1 MKLFKYKKAVTPI
14 IAVIMLLLITI
25 SLAGMAMM
33 IFTLLGT
40 SSQAEI
46 AAQMKEYNIRADI
59 SNAKAEP
66 NTNNFEFK
74 LKNYAKIKLPIDNQN
89 TKIIL
94 NANGIPV
101 TCYFGED
108 KGGGYYGKGEERDC
122 TCQLFEGG
130 NNGEQTP
137 SNDWKT
143 GLKPGI
149 DYYANCTYSKE
160 TFSIVK
166 NYVVEWYYLGESGE
180 KLLDSEPV
188 EVGAVS

>member
-14 IAVIMLLLITI
+14 IAVIMLLLITL

-33 IFTLLGT
+33 IFTQLGK

-46 AAQMKEYNIRADI
+46 AAQMKEYSIRADI
-59 SNAKAEP
+59 SNAKATP
-66 NTNNFEFK
+66 NTNNFEFR
-74 LKNYAKIKLPIDNQN
+74 LKNYAKIKLPIDDIN

-101 TCYFGED
+101 
-108 KGGGYYGKGEERDC
+108 DC
-122 TCQLFEGG
+122 TFDDSKESDCKCALFEGKDAT
-130 NNGEQTP
+130 TP
-137 SNDWKT
+137 SDDWKT
-143 GLKPGI
+143 GLQPGI

-160 TFSIVK
+160 PFSIVK